1 MTRHLLRPIT
11 GALTVL
17 VICSIIALATLLFR
31 GGLTHTE
38 PVTVMTSR
46 AGLVMN
52 PDAKVKMR
60 GVQVGKVSS
69 IEAMP
74 DGQAAIHLA
83 MDPSQLG
90 SIPDNVRV
98 DVASSTV
105 FGAKFVALVAP
116 ENPSPEPLRAG
127 QVLAADRVTVEVN
140 TVFGQLTSVLSRV
153 QPEKLNETLGAVARA
168 LHGRGPEFGQTIR
181 DLDAF
186 FATIEPTVPNLNRD
200 NLDHDLAVM
209 PTALNSFA
217 DAAPDLVRTAD
228 SAAVISRTIVDEQGN
243 LDDLLVSVVGLGDVG
258 NEVLTASRQP
268 LTDAV
273 RNLAPVTDLTKQ
285 YEQALYCG
293 VAGLLPLALSPRL
306 KNPGVE
312 VLTSFMWGQER
323 WRYPDDLPKVAATG
337 GPQCTNQP
345 RTPYG
350 ATPPFVVADTGAN
363 PWERGNPRLLWNTAG
378 VKEALYGPLPG
389 PPRNTGQVGMPG

>member
-1 MTRHLLRPIT
+1 LTRQLVRPLT
-11 GALTVL
+11 GLATVL
-17 VICSIIALATLLFR
+17 AIGSVIAVATLLFR
-31 GGLTHTE
+31 GSLTHTE

-60 GVQVGKVSS
+60 GVQVGAVSS
-69 IEAMP
+69 IEALP

-116 ENPSPEPLRAG
+116 VDPSPEPLRPG
-127 QVLAADRVTVEVN
+127 QILAADRVTVEVN
-140 TVFGQLTSVLSRV
+140 TVFQQLTSVLSSV
-153 QPEKLNETLGAVARA
+153 QPDKLNETLGAAATA
-168 LHGRGPEFGQTIR
+168 LHGRGGKFGQTIR

-186 FATIEPTVPNLNRD
+186 FASVEPALPNLN
-200 NLDHDLAVM
+200 HDLEVI

-217 DAAPDLVRTAD
+217 DAAPDLVRMAENA
-228 SAAVISRTIVDEQGN
+228 SVISRTVVEEQGN
-243 LDDLLVSVVGLGDVG
+243 LDELLISVVGLGDVG
-258 NEVLTASRQP
+258 NDVLTASRQP
-268 LTDAV
+268 LTDAL

-306 KNPGVE
+306 KNPGVG
-312 VLTSFMWGQER
+312 VLASFMWGQER

-363 PWERGNPRLLWNTAG
+363 PFERNNSRLLWNTAG

-389 PPRNTGQVGMPG
+389 PPRNSGQVGMPG

>member
-1 MTRHLLRPIT
+1 LT
-11 GALTVL
+11 GLVTVL
-17 VICSIIALATLLFR
+17 VICAVIAFAVLLFR
-31 GGLTHTE
+31 GSLTHTE

-83 MDPSQLG
+83 MDPSLLG
-90 SIPDNVRV
+90 RIPENVRV

-116 ENPSPEPLRAG
+116 ADPSPEPLRAG

-140 TVFGQLTSVLSRV
+140 TVFSELTSVLSTV

-168 LHGRGPEFGQTIR
+168 LHGRGSEFGQTIR

-186 FATIEPTVPNLNRD
+186 FATIEPAVSDLNRD
-200 NLDHDLAVM
+200 SLNHDLEAM

-217 DAAPDLVRTAD
+217 DAAPDLVRTAEN
-228 SAAVISRTIVDEQGN
+228 ATVIGRTIVDEQDN
-243 LDDLLVSVVGLGDVG
+243 LDELLVSVIGLGDVG
-258 NEVLTASRQP
+258 NDVLTASRQP
-268 LTDAV
+268 LTDTL
-273 RNLAPVTDLTKQ
+273 RHLAPVTDLTRQ

-293 VAGLLPLALSPRL
+293 IAGLLPLALSPRL

-323 WRYPDDLPKVAATG
+323 WRYPDDLPKVAASG
-337 GPQCTNQP
+337 GPQCANQP

-378 VKEALYGPLPG
+378 VKEALFGPLPG
-389 PPRNTGQVGMPG
+389 PPRNSGQVGMPG